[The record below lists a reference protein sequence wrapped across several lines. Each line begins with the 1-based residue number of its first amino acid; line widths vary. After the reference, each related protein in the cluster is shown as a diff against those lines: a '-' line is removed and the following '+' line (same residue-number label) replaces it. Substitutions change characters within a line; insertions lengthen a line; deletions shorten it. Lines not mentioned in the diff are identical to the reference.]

1 MNSMNTS
8 AAQPSDRVLAVPFQ
22 GYDVEV
28 RFDHPRLTAKWVR
41 FREDDTFASVGL
53 PSCLSVLSDE
63 QAARL
68 ALVVMD
74 SVVECDRTGRM
85 PAYPRELMYSLAQ
98 APGVRIRWLLDNG
111 GCLEPSDRV
120 AKAVQAALWT
130 GEEVKVMMTETGAGV
145 VAESRILRALVV
157 GKRIPTEKLMEAVRR
172 VASVPQEAE

>member
-1 MNSMNTS
+1 MNSKNTS
-8 AAQPSDRVLAVPFQ
+8 AAQPSDRILAVPFQ
-22 GYDVEV
+22 GEKVEV
-28 RFDHPRLTAKWVR
+28 RFDHPQLTAKWVR
-41 FREDDTFASVGL
+41 FRDDGRFASVGL

-63 QAARL
+63 QAAGL
-68 ALVVMD
+68 ARVVMD
-74 SVVECDRTGRM
+74 AIVECDRTGRM
-85 PAYPRELMYSLAQ
+85 PTYPRELMYSLAQ

-157 GKRIPTEKLMEAVRR
+157 GRRIPTEKLMEAVRR
-172 VASVPQEAE
+172 VAGTPQEAE